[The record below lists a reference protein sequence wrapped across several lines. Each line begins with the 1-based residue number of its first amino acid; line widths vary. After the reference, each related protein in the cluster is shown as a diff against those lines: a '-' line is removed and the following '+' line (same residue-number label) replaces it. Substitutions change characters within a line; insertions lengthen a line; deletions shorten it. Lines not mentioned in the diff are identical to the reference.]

1 MNNDKIK
8 EMIAVQQEIIPV
20 EQGRLGLMVDAR
32 LLHEN
37 LKINTRF
44 NDWIQRRIEEYG
56 FIENEDFEGF
66 YSNLSKTP
74 TGWWLSLPKPS
85 L

>member
-32 LLHEN
+32 LLHE
-37 LKINTRF
+37 KMYMQTKYA
-44 NDWIQRRIEEYG
+44 DWIKRRIDEYG
-56 FIENEDFEGF
+56 FVENEDYEAFLKIE
-66 YSNLSKTP
+66 KTP
-74 TGWWLSLPKPS
+74 TGGWLSLQKPS

>member
-32 LLHEN
+32 LLDR
-37 LKINTRF
+37 K
-44 NDWIQRRIEEYG
+44 
-56 FIENEDFEGF
+56 
-66 YSNLSKTP
+66 SVV
-74 TGWWLSLPKPS
+74 
-85 L
+85 